1 MLNVIGYFLLDKW
14 LWSVTWGWNQII
26 LGLILMWMS
35 LVFFG
40 RKGSVAALILT
51 ISSFLFAFVVYS
63 ALIVGIFIY
72 LFEWKF
78 VALTEEYVVLNV
90 LSASVW
96 LGIIYSILQGIFF
109 FILSKWYRLVLL
121 RIFFITIFSNISS
134 ALLAAFIINVSA

>member
-1 MLNVIGYFLLDKW
+1 MLNVIGDFLLDKW

-26 LGLILMWMS
+26 LCLILMWMS

-90 LSASVW
+90 LSVSVW

-109 FILSKWYRLVLL
+109 LILSKLYRLALL
-121 RIFFITIFSNISS
+121 RILLITIFSNISS
-134 ALLAAFIINVSA
+134 ALIATFIINVSS

>member
-1 MLNVIGYFLLDKW
+1 MLNVIGDFLLDKW

-40 RKGSVAALILT
+40 RKISVAALILT
-51 ISSFLFAFVVYS
+51 ISAFLFAFVVYS
-63 ALIVGIFIY
+63 VLIVGIFIY

-78 VALTEEYVVLNV
+78 VSLTEEYVVLNV

-96 LGIIYSILQGIFF
+96 LGMIYSSLQGIFF
-109 FILSKWYRLVLL
+109 FILSKWYRLVLM
-121 RIFFITIFSNISS
+121 RIFLIIIFSNISS
-134 ALLAAFIINVSA
+134 ALLATFIINVSA

>member
-1 MLNVIGYFLLDKW
+1 MLNVIGDFLFDKW

-40 RKGSVAALILT
+40 RKRSVAALILT
-51 ISSFLFAFVVYS
+51 ISAFLFAFVVYS
-63 ALIVGIFIY
+63 VLIVGIFIY

-90 LSASVW
+90 LSASVC
-96 LGIIYSILQGIFF
+96 LGMIYSSLQGIFF
-109 FILSKWYRLVLL
+109 FILSKWYRLVFL
-121 RIFFITIFSNISS
+121 RIFLITIFSNIIS
-134 ALLAAFIINVSA
+134 ALFATFIINVSA

>member
-1 MLNVIGYFLLDKW
+1 MLNVIGDFLLDKW
-14 LWSVTWGWNQII
+14 LWSVTWGWHQII
-26 LGLILMWMS
+26 LCLILMWMS

-90 LSASVW
+90 LSASIW

-121 RIFFITIFSNISS
+121 RIFLITIFSNISS
-134 ALLAAFIINVSA
+134 ALLATFIINVAA